1 MAGRLLPVICFPV
14 GECLHTDLLVLT
26 LNCDRMAPLPQEV
39 AGRLLPDSC
48 GVRLL
53 LARCLVAQR
62 CGPEAAEA
70 VAAAR
75 GLAAVEDDLAAVEE
89 LEEQLRGMAA

>member
-1 MAGRLLPVICFPV
+1 MTILL
-14 GECLHTDLLVLT
+14 
-26 LNCDRMAPLPQEV
+26 QEV

-75 GLAAVEDDLAAVEE
+75 ALASVDDDLAAVEE
-89 LEEQLRGMAA
+89 LEQELRGMAA